1 MFPRSHKEIIIV
13 SSPGVGNIL
22 GLMPQ
27 GEPTLWGLACI
38 HEGYS
43 MLYFLID
50 ETLANFIKSK
60 QRGPKSKP
68 KGQKSKGSHNGPK
81 EQIKFQS
88 NINSKKHIREGK

>member
-1 MFPRSHKEIIIV
+1 
-13 SSPGVGNIL
+13 
-22 GLMPQ
+22 
-27 GEPTLWGLACI
+27 
-38 HEGYS
+38 

-88 NINSKKHIREGK
+88 NINSKKHITEGKGREPMCNKPKRTFTSNNGMPPK